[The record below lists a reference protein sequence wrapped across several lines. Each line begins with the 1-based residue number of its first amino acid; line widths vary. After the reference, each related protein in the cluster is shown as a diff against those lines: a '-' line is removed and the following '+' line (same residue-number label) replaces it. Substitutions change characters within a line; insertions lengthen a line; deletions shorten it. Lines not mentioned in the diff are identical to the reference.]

1 MTEMSIDD
9 CVAAIRERKTFHASV
24 NDGALSVKIEDYTHF
39 VCTAIHNGHRL
50 RSGLAEKCALS
61 EAERLREEDPYT
73 ADIAAN
79 MPITVVGNDSRY
91 EYDLNRASETCV
103 YEEAWGQQVWREPLS
118 EDEKA
123 TSLAKHS
130 AFYTV
135 LGALYERLESMHP
148 QVLAY
153 DVHSYNYRR
162 PGMGDVPLFN
172 IGTEQLD
179 TQRWQAVIDSWADR
193 LDSIKLPD
201 IEVRAAINEVFYGR
215 GYQATFVGKFFRNT
229 LVLPTELKKVFM
241 DELSGEP
248 YPDVLEVLQAEFEQ
262 AISEHAQ
269 SFARGG
275 GRASSG

>member
-1 MTEMSIDD
+1 MVELSIDD
-9 CVAAIRERKTFHASV
+9 CIAAIRARKTFHASV
-24 NDGALSVKIEDYTHF
+24 GEGALFVKIEDYTHF

-50 RSGLAEKCALS
+50 RDGLLEKCALS

-91 EYDLNRASETCV
+91 EYDLNRPPETCV
-103 YEEAWGQQVWREPLS
+103 YEEAWGQAVWSTLLS
-118 EDEKA
+118 EAEKA
-123 TSLAKHS
+123 TSVAKHN

-135 LGALYERLESMHP
+135 LGALYAQLESMHS
-148 QVLAY
+148 QVMVY

-179 TQRWQAVIDSWADR
+179 TQRWQSVIDQWVD
-193 LDSIKLPD
+193 KLGEIQLPGID
-201 IEVRAAINEVFYGR
+201 VRAAINEVFYGR
-215 GYQATFVGKFFRNT
+215 GYQATFVNKHCKNT

-241 DELSGEP
+241 DELAGEP
-248 YPDVLEVLQAEFEQ
+248 LPEVLEKLQQAFEQ
-262 AISEHAQ
+262 AISDHAQ
-269 SFARGG
+269 AHT
-275 GRASSG
+275 